1 MEKNGFEVLG
11 GGDGDWGLGGVG
23 IGKFLRNFLKIT
35 GWSDN

>member
-11 GGDGDWGLGGVG
+11 EWGWALGGVG
-23 IGKFLRNFLKIT
+23 IGKFLRNFLKIN